1 MSPAPPRSR
10 LDGSKP
16 IPVEEPP
23 PRLGAYHSL
32 FGGATGVPVIAL
44 DDVHAPNGD
53 TAAAGFSAFFH
64 GAHSAF
70 SLRANAEADTADD
83 HTDTRRGGP
92 FLILHRF
99 VVKPTGL
106 DRSAGLQR
114 RIDLPND
121 IQRAARFGR
130 SDRGPASRRGTEHR
144 HCYID
149 VTCPVALQLVDQLL
163 LLGDVLFGLRDMVI
177 RLGWMLMTIGHR
189 RFSLPNP
196 RPRAFTA
203 GPWGYSIESSDGTER
218 GKDRGENSAI
228 RRPSDA
234 GYGIAAGTGKR

>member
-1 MSPAPPRSR
+1 M
-10 LDGSKP
+10 
-16 IPVEEPP
+16 VTPP
-23 PRLGAYHSL
+23 PPVSRHSSTVRIRLSASVRTPKPTPPMITPTPGE
-32 FGGATGVPVIAL
+32 
-44 DDVHAPNGD
+44 
-53 TAAAGFSAFFH
+53 AG
-64 GAHSAF
+64 
-70 SLRANAEADTADD
+70 RT
-83 HTDTRRGGP
+83 
-92 FLILHRF
+92 ILHRF

>member
-1 MSPAPPRSR
+1 M
-10 LDGSKP
+10 
-16 IPVEEPP
+16 VTPP
-23 PRLGAYHSL
+23 PPVSRHSSTVRIRLSASVRTPKPTPPMITPTPGE
-32 FGGATGVPVIAL
+32 
-44 DDVHAPNGD
+44 
-53 TAAAGFSAFFH
+53 AGRS
-64 GAHSAF
+64 S
-70 SLRANAEADTADD
+70 T
-83 HTDTRRGGP
+83 
-92 FLILHRF
+92 ILHRF

-177 RLGWMLMTIGHR
+177 RLG
-189 RFSLPNP
+189 
-196 RPRAFTA
+196 
-203 GPWGYSIESSDGTER
+203 
-218 GKDRGENSAI
+218 
-228 RRPSDA
+228 
-234 GYGIAAGTGKR
+234 